1 MELYWGS
8 GSSYAWR
15 VMLGLLF
22 KGMAYEDHLLSFA
35 KREHKAGHYT
45 QLNPRGK
52 VPTLV
57 DGEVVVIESI
67 AILAYLDR
75 AHPRKLLFGGTA
87 ADAGRIWSR
96 VMEIENY
103 LNPPAM
109 NAVRA
114 LFFDSWKEH
123 RAELK
128 EALGKTFEELD
139 MLERD
144 PESGPFTAVDCM
156 LVPLLESLER
166 ASLKPGAT
174 EIGLRP
180 FVLAKR
186 WPHLAARLKAVRAL
200 PGYDRTFP
208 PHWR

>member
-35 KREHKAGHYT
+35 KREHRAGHYI

-75 AHPRKLLFGGTA
+75 THPRKLLFGGSA

-103 LNPPAM
+103 LNPQAM
-109 NAVRA
+109 QVVRA
-114 LFFDSWKEH
+114 LFDGNWADRKP
-123 RAELK
+123 ALK
-128 EALGKTFEELD
+128 EALGKVFDEFDVLN
-139 MLERD
+139 RD
-144 PESGPFTAVDCM
+144 VESGPFNAVDCM
-156 LVPLLESLER
+156 LVPLLESLVR
-166 ASLKPGAT
+166 ASMKPGAT

-180 FVLAKR
+180 FDLKR
-186 WPHLAARLKAVRAL
+186 WPHIAARLKAVQAF